1 MKRFFTFLMAV
12 WALLS
17 ISQTVKAV
25 DFCIMGTFDGKNRP
39 DWTKLDD
46 KNMDLVGTN
55 KYSQTYQ
62 CTKAGEYRFR
72 FVVEGWKGE
81 ICPEQSPYDLTQ
93 ASPSCDVFYTD
104 QTGRSDNYF
113 YVNMESGKTYTFT
126 LDDTSAKNRKVAC
139 TVSGSSTTPT
149 ENYAKFY
156 LIGNLKAD
164 TDWAEETKTNP
175 FTTTDG
181 KTYTYTFKGV
191 EKTVYFRVVGYES
204 NGNKFKENLAP
215 DAKEDKALTTTYE
228 EVAYKPYDDAKAWT
242 LNASSDKTYTITLLY
257 NGTTSNP
264 QIKYTEEGGGSV
276 TPPTPSTNP
285 IANRKYSEGYY
296 LVGNFFNFDGPT
308 INYDDAVFK
317 FKQQKDD
324 AEGNAVYMV
333 EIPATLTAR
342 AQVMSVD
349 ATRTPVAVYGPGE
362 VLAINNSTLP
372 VGTDNQTATTGIQNL
387 KSSTEIKD
395 DGTNYWNM
403 TTRRTQYDGVGQD
416 GSYKY
421 YITVDKTT
429 GKPSKWEIK
438 YTDLKR
444 VAYLLSTNPLGS
456 ALTVGSTRVQN
467 TFESD
472 NDKNKANFGSGR
484 YYGSLYMDK
493 DDEYYG
499 VSNDLRG
506 NENVS
511 KHSYGY
517 GAIEND
523 IDRPTYNKLF
533 LFGNGG
539 LDVTK
544 SENTKA
550 AANWGT
556 FKCPT
561 EGGVRVLEFNTNKGN
576 NDVESAHGGTG
587 AEFQMRSDRE
597 IITSLSMVGP
607 AIPGT
612 TTGNKWDWASPVAD
626 MDFDVSEN
634 CYKLTIATTEENRNK
649 VFRFVGNHTQ
659 KINWFENSNVD
670 QKEMAAKYNDDGTFG
685 TGHTA
690 SPSDPNEVSYT
701 QTGLDPKDKSNDD
714 KLNILWNRPA
724 GTWTVRFHIYT
735 YSSQDG
741 NAPSFRYFYTINK
754 NSNLELRDFKD
765 VVYMSE
771 DNVRNIKNRGDYQY
785 FRTWSDDTAWKR
797 PKNVDV
803 FVVSEVTAADAN
815 NHVGFKLKNIN
826 KFDSSEDV
834 IPAKTGV
841 ILALKEN
848 VEVPGAVFHKRK
860 SLITYNT
867 LDIQLEQAKNK
878 ELSYTGEGKTNLLIP
893 CTEAKNIPTADEE
906 KVNYLFGFYHAIH
919 GLGLDNETDKHG
931 YIQNDYLLGF
941 WISNGKGLTY
951 ANSSYLPIKKEIA
964 EKLNLGTSND
974 FSVLQNQSGSAK
986 KIPALFF
993 DFGAVDNDVTGIQGV
1008 VESKTVLDGKYY
1020 TLSGQQ
1026 VEHPTVGGIYIHNG
1040 KKYVIK

>member
-17 ISQTVKAV
+17 ISQTGKAANYYITGFFV
-25 DFCIMGTFDGKNRP
+25 EGQE
-39 DWTKLDD
+39 WTKLDG
-46 KNMDLVGTN
+46 KNMESVGN
-55 KYSQTYQ
+55 NQYSQTYQ
-62 CTKAGEYRFR
+62 CETTGKYCFR
-72 FVVEGWKGE
+72 FAGDDLPYQM
-81 ICPEQSPYDLTQ
+81 CPYQSSYELTK
-93 ASPSCDVFYTD
+93 ASPSYGVSYTN
-104 QTGRSDNYF
+104 QEGKANNYF
-113 YVNMESGKTYTFT
+113 FVNMESGKAYTFT
-126 LDDTSAKNRKVAC
+126 FDASNKTVAC
-139 TVSGSSTTPT
+139 KVSGSSTTPT

-156 LIGNLKAD
+156 LLGSMNDWKG
-164 TDWAEETKTNP
+164 TDYP
-175 FTTTDG
+175 FTTTDNVSYTCTLSG
-181 KTYTYTFKGV
+181 KSGLLYFKPKSSADG
-191 EKTVYFRVVGYES
+191 TW
-204 NGNKFKENLAP
+204 LAP
-215 DAKEDKALTTTYE
+215 GASNAYITTEYQSTTAGNGAWMLEAL
-228 EVAYKPYDDAKAWT
+228 
-242 LNASSDKTYTITLLY
+242 SDKTYTITLDC
-257 NGTTSNP
+257 SNAATP
-264 QIKYTEEGGGSV
+264 KIKYSEQGSGSV
-276 TPPTPSTNP
+276 TPPTPLTNP
-285 IANRKYSEGYY
+285 IANRKYREGYY
-296 LVGNFFNFDGPT
+296 LVGNFFNFDGDT
-308 INYDDAVFK
+308 INYKDAVFK

-324 AEGNAVYMV
+324 EEGNAVYML

-372 VGTDNQTATTGIQNL
+372 VGTDNQTATTGIKDL
-387 KSSTEIKD
+387 KSNIKIE
-395 DGTNYWNM
+395 DGTNYWDM
-403 TTRRTQYDGVGQD
+403 TTRRTQNDGVGQD

-421 YITVDKTT
+421 YITVDKAT
-429 GKPSKWEIK
+429 GEPSKWEIK

-444 VAYLLSTNPLGS
+444 VAFLLSTNPLSS
-456 ALTVGSTRVQN
+456 ALTVGSTRAKN
-467 TFESD
+467 TFEGPSD
-472 NDKNKANFGSGR
+472 ISQANFNSGK
-484 YYGSLYMDK
+484 YFGSLYMDK

-499 VSNDLRG
+499 VSNDLSVNRG
-506 NENVS
+506 VNYCY
-511 KHSYGY
+511 KGY
-517 GAIEND
+517 GAIDNN

-539 LDVTK
+539 LDVTN
-544 SENTKA
+544 SANTKA
-550 AANWGT
+550 AADWGT

-561 EGGVRVLEFNTNKGN
+561 KSGVYVLEFNTNMGN
-576 NDVESAHGGTG
+576 NDIEKYHGGTG
-587 AEFQMRSDRE
+587 AEIRKADYKV
-597 IITSLSMVGP
+597 IKSLSMVGP

-612 TTGNKWDWASPVAD
+612 TTADGKWIWGSDVAD

-634 CYKLTIATTEENRNK
+634 CYKLTIATTDDNK
-649 VFRFVGNHTQ
+649 NQVFRFVGNHKQ
-659 KINWFENSNVD
+659 AINWFENSNVD
-670 QKEMAAKYNDDGTFG
+670 QSEMAAKYNDDGTFG
-685 TGHTA
+685 IGHTA

-701 QTGLDPKDKSNDD
+701 TNGLTESTDED
-714 KLNILWNRPA
+714 LNILWNRPA
-724 GTWTVRFHIYT
+724 GTWIVRFHIYT
-735 YSSQDG
+735 YSQDG
-741 NAPSFRYFYTINK
+741 NNPSFRYFYTINK

-771 DNVRNIKNRGDYQY
+771 ENVRNIKNRGNYQY

-826 KFDSSEDV
+826 NFDSSEDV
-834 IPAKTGV
+834 IPANTGV

-848 VEVPGAVFHKRK
+848 VKVPGAVFHKRK

-878 ELSYTGEGKTNLLIP
+878 ELSYTGEGKTNLLEK
-893 CTEAKNIPTADEE
+893 CFGAKNIPTEDKEN
-906 KVNYLFGFYHAIH
+906 VNYLFGFYHAIH
-919 GLGLDNETDKHG
+919 GLGLDNETDKRG

-951 ANSSYLPIKKEIA
+951 ANSSYLHIKKEIA

-974 FSVLQNQSGSAK
+974 FSALQNQSGSAK

>member
-17 ISQTVKAV
+17 ISQTVKAADV
-25 DFCIMGTFDGKNRP
+25 TVYFQCPSDWNWRTPVCAYAYNSDEGRNSGWDNAPECSEFTTSNGVKLWKCTFDSKYKNVIFKEPYVKDVVSKQYPSEIGFTVKDNHVYSNKGDMGTLSDFENGGTTPSKFA
-39 DWTKLDD
+39 KL
-46 KNMDLVGTN
+46 
-55 KYSQTYQ
+55 
-62 CTKAGEYRFR
+62 
-72 FVVEGWKGE
+72 
-81 ICPEQSPYDLTQ
+81 
-93 ASPSCDVFYTD
+93 
-104 QTGRSDNYF
+104 
-113 YVNMESGKTYTFT
+113 YVWGNI
-126 LDDTSAKNRKVAC
+126 
-139 TVSGSSTTPT
+139 SGSAWG
-149 ENYAKFY
+149 ENDFSR
-156 LIGNLKAD
+156 
-164 TDWAEETKTNP
+164 E
-175 FTTTDG
+175 FTTSDG
-181 KTYTYTFKGV
+181 KTYQYVFGTDYTNAFSNN
-191 EKTVYFRVVGYES
+191 TADFSFRVKTESKQYAPQTNDAPVGTEYTS
-204 NGNKFKENLAP
+204 
-215 DAKEDKALTTTYE
+215 AKESSEGAWKLTMTKGKSYTLIFDYE
-228 EVAYKPYDDAKAWT
+228 
-242 LNASSDKTYTITLLY
+242 NM
-257 NGTTSNP
+257 
-264 QIKYTEEGGGSV
+264 QIKYLEQGGGTV
-276 TPPTPSTNP
+276 TPPSDKNP

-296 LVGNFFNFDGPT
+296 LVGNFFNFDGDT
-308 INYDDAVFK
+308 INYKDAVFK

-324 AEGNAVYMV
+324 KDGNAVYML

-372 VGTDNQTATTGIQNL
+372 VGTDNQTATTGIKDL
-387 KSSTEIKD
+387 KSNIKIE
-395 DGTNYWNM
+395 DGTNYWDM
-403 TTRRTQYDGVGQD
+403 TTRRTQSAGVGQD

-421 YITVDKTT
+421 YITVDKAT
-429 GKPSKWEIK
+429 GEPSKWEIK

-444 VAYLLSTNPLGS
+444 VAFLLSTNPLSS
-456 ALTVGSTRVQN
+456 ALTVGSTRAKN
-467 TFESD
+467 TFEGQ
-472 NDKNKANFGSGR
+472 NDKNQANFNSGK
-484 YYGSLYMDK
+484 YFGSLYMDK

-499 VSNDLRG
+499 VSNDLAS
-506 NENVS
+506 NES
-511 KHSYGY
+511 MRKYSYGY
-517 GAIEND
+517 GAIENN

-539 LDVTK
+539 LDVTNDK
-544 SENTKA
+544 NTKA

-561 EGGVRVLEFNTNKGN
+561 ESGVYVIEFNTNKGDN
-576 NDVESAHGGTG
+576 TTVSPAHGGTG
-587 AEFQMRSDRE
+587 AEIQKKDYRKV
-597 IITSLSMVGP
+597 ITSLSMVGP

-612 TTGNKWDWASPVAD
+612 TTGNKWDWASTVAN

-634 CYKLTIATTEENRNK
+634 CYKLTIATTEENRNQ

-659 KINWFENSNVD
+659 EINWFENSNVD
-670 QKEMAAKYNDDGTFG
+670 QSEMAAKYNDDGKFG
-685 TGHTA
+685 SIGHTA

-701 QTGLDPKDKSNDD
+701 QNGLDPKDKSNEDN
-714 KLNILWNRPA
+714 LNIIWNRPA

-735 YSSQDG
+735 YLIGD
-741 NAPSFRYFYTINK
+741 NPSFRYFYTINK

-803 FVVSEVTAADAN
+803 FVVSEVTPADAN

-834 IPAKTGV
+834 IPANTGV

-878 ELSYTGEGKTNLLIP
+878 ELSYTGEGKNNLLVQ
-893 CTEAKNIPTADEE
+893 CFDAKNIPTEDEE
-906 KVNYLFGFYHAIH
+906 NVNYLFGFYHAIH
-919 GLGLDNETDKHG
+919 GLGLDNETDKQG

-951 ANSSYLPIKKEIA
+951 ANSSYLHIKKEIA

>member
-1 MKRFFTFLMAV
+1 MIKPT
-12 WALLS
+12 
-17 ISQTVKAV
+17 
-25 DFCIMGTFDGKNRP
+25 
-39 DWTKLDD
+39 
-46 KNMDLVGTN
+46 
-55 KYSQTYQ
+55 
-62 CTKAGEYRFR
+62 
-72 FVVEGWKGE
+72 
-81 ICPEQSPYDLTQ
+81 
-93 ASPSCDVFYTD
+93 
-104 QTGRSDNYF
+104 
-113 YVNMESGKTYTFT
+113 SGK
-126 LDDTSAKNRKVAC
+126 S
-139 TVSGSSTTPT
+139 
-149 ENYAKFY
+149 
-156 LIGNLKAD
+156 
-164 TDWAEETKTNP
+164 
-175 FTTTDG
+175 
-181 KTYTYTFKGV
+181 
-191 EKTVYFRVVGYES
+191 
-204 NGNKFKENLAP
+204 
-215 DAKEDKALTTTYE
+215 
-228 EVAYKPYDDAKAWT
+228 
-242 LNASSDKTYTITLLY
+242 YTITY
-257 NGTTSNP
+257 DRANNNIKCEASEDGSTGSGGTG
-264 QIKYTEEGGGSV
+264 GGGSTV
-276 TPPTPSTNP
+276 TNP
-285 IANRKYSEGYY
+285 LSGRKYSEGYY
-296 LVGNFFNFDGPT
+296 LVGNFFNFDGDT
-308 INYDDAVFK
+308 INYKDAVFK

-324 AEGNAVYMV
+324 EEGNAVYML

-372 VGTDNQTATTGIQNL
+372 IGTDNQTATTGIKDL
-387 KSSTEIKD
+387 KSNIKIE
-395 DGTNYWNM
+395 DGTNYWDM
-403 TTRRTQYDGVGQD
+403 TTRRTQNDGVGQD

-421 YITVDKTT
+421 YITVDKAT
-429 GKPSKWEIK
+429 GEPSKWEIK

-444 VAYLLSTNPLGS
+444 VAFLLSTNPLSS
-456 ALTVGSTRVQN
+456 ALTVGSTRAKN
-467 TFESD
+467 TFEGQ
-472 NDKNKANFGSGR
+472 NDKNQANFNSGK
-484 YYGSLYMDK
+484 YFGSLYMDK

-499 VSNDLRG
+499 VSNDLAS
-506 NENVS
+506 NESMRNY
-511 KHSYGY
+511 SYGY

-539 LDVTK
+539 LDVTNSK
-544 SENTKA
+544 NTKA

-561 EGGVRVLEFNTNKGN
+561 ESGVYVIEFNTNKGDN
-576 NDVESAHGGTG
+576 TTISPAHGGTG
-587 AEFQMRSDRE
+587 AEIQKKDNRKV
-597 IITSLSMVGP
+597 ITSLSMVGP

-634 CYKLTIATTEENRNK
+634 CYKLTIATTEENRNQ

-659 KINWFENSNVD
+659 EINWFENSNVD
-670 QKEMAAKYNDDGTFG
+670 QSEMAAKYNDDGKFG
-685 TGHTA
+685 PGHTA

-701 QTGLDPKDKSNDD
+701 QNGLEPKDKSNEDN
-714 KLNILWNRPA
+714 LNIIWNRPA

-735 YSSQDG
+735 YLIGD
-741 NAPSFRYFYTINK
+741 NPSFRYFYTINK

-771 DNVRNIKNRGDYQY
+771 GNVRNIKNRGVYQY

-826 KFDSSEDV
+826 NFDSSEDV
-834 IPAKTGV
+834 IPANTGV

-848 VEVPGAVFHKRK
+848 VEVPGAVFHTRK

-878 ELSYTGEGKTNLLIP
+878 ELSYTGDNLL
-893 CTEAKNIPTADEE
+893 EKSFVAKNIPTADEE

-919 GLGLDNETDKHG
+919 GLGLDNAIDKQG
-931 YIQNDYLLGF
+931 YKQNDYLLGF

-974 FSVLQNQSGSAK
+974 FSALQNQSGSAK

>member
-17 ISQTVKAV
+17 ISQTVKAADYYIKGSFV
-25 DFCIMGTFDGKNRP
+25 EGQE
-39 DWTKLDD
+39 WTKLDG
-46 KNMDLVGTN
+46 KNMESVGDN

-62 CTKAGEYRFR
+62 CKTAGKYCFR
-72 FVVEGWKGE
+72 FAGDGLDYEM
-81 ICPEQSPYDLTQ
+81 CPHDPFYELTQ
-93 ASPSCDVFYTD
+93 VSYGVASTNHDGKANY
-104 QTGRSDNYF
+104 YF

-126 LDDTSAKNRKVAC
+126 FDNSNPSNRTVAC
-139 TVSGSSTTPT
+139 TVGGSSTTPT
-149 ENYAKFY
+149 GNFAKFY
-156 LIGNLKAD
+156 LVGSMTGWDLEN
-164 TDWAEETKTNP
+164 TDYP
-175 FTTTDG
+175 FATTDG
-181 KTYTYTFKGV
+181 TNYTCTLSGKSGDLYFKPKGFLADG
-191 EKTVYFRVVGYES
+191 TA
-204 NGNKFKENLAP
+204 FKEMLGP
-215 DAKEDKALTTTYE
+215 DIDTPISTDFQAVKYGGG
-228 EVAYKPYDDAKAWT
+228 AWT
-242 LNASSDKTYTITLLY
+242 LFNASSDKTYTITLQY
-257 NGTTSNP
+257 NGATSAP
-264 QIKYTEEGGGSV
+264 QIKYSEQESGSV
-276 TPPTPSTNP
+276 TPPTPLTNP

-296 LVGNFFNFDGPT
+296 LVGNFFNFDGDT
-308 INYDDAVFK
+308 INYKDAVFK

-324 AEGNAVYMV
+324 KDGNAVYML

-362 VLAINNSTLP
+362 VFAINNSTLP
-372 VGTDNQTATTGIQNL
+372 VGTDNQTATTGIKDL
-387 KSSTEIKD
+387 KSNIKIE
-395 DGTNYWNM
+395 DGTNYWDM
-403 TTRRTQYDGVGQD
+403 TTRRTQYAGVGQD

-421 YITVDKTT
+421 YITVDKAT
-429 GKPSKWEIK
+429 GEPSKWEIK

-444 VAYLLSTNPLGS
+444 VAFLLSTNPLSS
-456 ALTVGSTRVQN
+456 ALAVGSTRVKN
-467 TFESD
+467 TFEGH
-472 NDKNKANFGSGR
+472 NDIIHANFSSGK
-484 YYGSLYMDK
+484 YFGSLYMDT

-499 VSNDLRG
+499 VSNDLASRESL
-506 NENVS
+506 NS
-511 KHSYGY
+511 SYGY
-517 GAIEND
+517 KVIDNE

-539 LDVTK
+539 LDITQ
-544 SENTKA
+544 SANTKG

-556 FKCPT
+556 FKCST
-561 EGGVRVLEFNTNKGN
+561 ESGVYILEFNTNKGN
-576 NDVESAHGGTG
+576 NTYSPAHGGTG
-587 AEFQMRSDRE
+587 AEFWIRSDRKT
-597 IITSLSMVGP
+597 INSLSMVGP

-612 TTGNKWDWASPVAD
+612 TTADGEWKWASPVAD

-634 CYKLTIATTEENRNK
+634 CYKLTITTTEENRNK

-659 KINWFENSNVD
+659 MINWFENSNVD
-670 QKEMAAKYNDDGTFG
+670 QSEMAAKYKDDGTFG
-685 TGHTA
+685 IGHTA

-701 QTGLDPKDKSNDD
+701 QDGLIKNTDEN
-714 KLNILWNRPA
+714 LNIIWNRPA

-735 YSSQDG
+735 YSQDG
-741 NAPSFRYFYTINK
+741 NTPSFRYFYTINK

-771 DNVRNIKNRGDYQY
+771 ENVRNIKNRGNYQY

-803 FVVSEVTAADAN
+803 FVVSEVTPADAN

-834 IPAKTGV
+834 IPANTGV

-848 VEVPGAVFHKRK
+848 VEVPGAVFHERK

-878 ELSYTGEGKTNLLIP
+878 ELSYTGEGKNNLLVQ
-893 CTEAKNIPTADEE
+893 CFDAKNIPTEDEE
-906 KVNYLFGFYHAIH
+906 NVNYLFGFYHAIH
-919 GLGLDNETDKHG
+919 GLGLDNETDKQG

-951 ANSSYLPIKKEIA
+951 ANSSYLHIKKEIA

-974 FSVLQNQSGSAK
+974 FSALQNQSGSAK

>member
-25 DFCIMGTFDGKNRP
+25 DEVYLLTGQNINGASGN
-39 DWTKLDD
+39 
-46 KNMDLVGTN
+46 
-55 KYSQTYQ
+55 Y
-62 CTKAGEYRFR
+62 
-72 FVVEGWKGE
+72 E
-81 ICPEQSPYDLTQ
+81 I
-93 ASPSCDVFYTD
+93 PSKHK
-104 QTGRSDNYF
+104 
-113 YVNMESGKTYTFT
+113 MELESGDTYKIKIESNS
-126 LDDTSAKNRKVAC
+126 D
-139 TVSGSSTTPT
+139 
-149 ENYAKFY
+149 
-156 LIGNLKAD
+156 
-164 TDWAEETKTNP
+164 AE
-175 FTTTDG
+175 F
-181 KTYTYTFKGV
+181 
-191 EKTVYFRVVGYES
+191 YFRVGVNSS
-204 NGNKFKENLAP
+204 NKYQLAP
-215 DAKEDKALTTTYE
+215 STDQ
-228 EVAYKPYDDAKAWT
+228 EV
-242 LNASSDKTYTITLLY
+242 LSI
-257 NGTTSNP
+257 
-264 QIKYTEEGGGSV
+264 TEEGASISAKSASEKDKDAWKVSFDKNTYEYITIHVVIKGETKVWVDGKKKDSGTV
-276 TPPTPSTNP
+276 TPPTPSGENP

-296 LVGNFFNFDGPT
+296 LVGNFFNFDGDT
-308 INYDDAVFK
+308 INYKDAVFK

-324 AEGNAVYMV
+324 EEGNDVYML

-349 ATRTPVAVYGPGE
+349 ATRTPVAVYGPGI
-362 VLAINNSTLP
+362 VRAINNSTLP
-372 VGTDNQTATTGIQNL
+372 VGEDNQTATTGIQNL
-387 KSSTEIKD
+387 TPSTEIVD
-395 DGTNYWNM
+395 DGTNCWDM

-444 VAYLLSTNPLGS
+444 VAYLLSTNPLSS
-456 ALTVGSTRVQN
+456 ALTVGSTRAKN
-467 TFESD
+467 TFEGQ
-472 NDKNKANFGSGR
+472 NDKNQANFNSGK
-484 YYGSLYMDK
+484 YFGSLYMDK

-499 VSNDLRG
+499 VSNDLAS
-506 NENVS
+506 NESMRNY
-511 KHSYGY
+511 SYGY
-517 GAIEND
+517 GAIENN

-539 LDVTK
+539 LDVTNDK
-544 SENTKA
+544 NTKA

-561 EGGVRVLEFNTNKGN
+561 ESGVYVIEFNTNKGDN
-576 NDVESAHGGTG
+576 TTVSPAHGGTG
-587 AEFQMRSDRE
+587 AEIQKKDYRKV
-597 IITSLSMVGP
+597 ITSLSMVGP

-612 TTGNKWDWASPVAD
+612 TTGNKWDWASTVAN

-634 CYKLTIATTEENRNK
+634 CYKLTIATTEENRNQ

-659 KINWFENSNVD
+659 EINWFENSNVD
-670 QKEMAAKYNDDGTFG
+670 QSEMAAKYNDDGKFG
-685 TGHTA
+685 SIGHTA

-701 QTGLDPKDKSNDD
+701 QNGLDPKDKSNEDN
-714 KLNILWNRPA
+714 LNIIWNRPA

-735 YSSQDG
+735 YLIGD
-741 NAPSFRYFYTINK
+741 NPSFRYFYTINK

-803 FVVSEVTAADAN
+803 FVVSEVTPADAN

-834 IPAKTGV
+834 IPANTGV

-878 ELSYTGEGKTNLLIP
+878 ELSYTGEGKNNLLVQ
-893 CTEAKNIPTADEE
+893 CFDAKNIPTEDEE
-906 KVNYLFGFYHAIH
+906 NVNYLFGFYHAIH
-919 GLGLDNETDKHG
+919 GLGLDNETDKQG

-951 ANSSYLPIKKEIA
+951 ANSSYLHIKKEIA

>member
-12 WALLS
+12 WTLLS
-17 ISQTVKAV
+17 ISQTVKAANYYITGFFV
-25 DFCIMGTFDGKNRP
+25 EGQE
-39 DWTKLDD
+39 WTKLDG
-46 KNMDLVGTN
+46 KNMESVGN
-55 KYSQTYQ
+55 NQYSQTYQ
-62 CTKAGEYRFR
+62 CETTGKYCFR
-72 FVVEGWKGE
+72 FAGDDLPYQM
-81 ICPEQSPYDLTQ
+81 CPYQSSYELTK
-93 ASPSCDVFYTD
+93 ASPSYGVSYTY
-104 QTGRSDNYF
+104 QEGKTNNYF
-113 YVNMESGKTYTFT
+113 FVNMESGKAYTFT
-126 LDDTSAKNRKVAC
+126 FDDSNKTVAC
-139 TVSGSSTTPT
+139 KVSGSSTTPT

-156 LIGNLKAD
+156 LLGSMNDWKG
-164 TDWAEETKTNP
+164 TDYP
-175 FTTTDG
+175 FTTTDNVSYTCTLSG
-181 KTYTYTFKGV
+181 KSGLLYFKPKSSADG
-191 EKTVYFRVVGYES
+191 TW
-204 NGNKFKENLAP
+204 LAP
-215 DAKEDKALTTTYE
+215 GASNAYITTEYQSTT
-228 EVAYKPYDDAKAWT
+228 AGNGAWM
-242 LNASSDKTYTITLLY
+242 LEASSDKTYTITLDC
-257 NGTTSNP
+257 SNAATP
-264 QIKYTEEGGGSV
+264 KIKYSEQGSGSV
-276 TPPTPSTNP
+276 TPPTPLTNP

-296 LVGNFFNFDGPT
+296 LVGNFFNFDGDT
-308 INYDDAVFK
+308 INYKDAVFK

-324 AEGNAVYMV
+324 EEGNAVYML

-372 VGTDNQTATTGIQNL
+372 VGTDNQTATTGIKDL
-387 KSSTEIKD
+387 KSNIKIE
-395 DGTNYWNM
+395 DGTNYWDM
-403 TTRRTQYDGVGQD
+403 TTRRTQNDGVGQD

-421 YITVDKTT
+421 YITVDKAT
-429 GKPSKWEIK
+429 GEPSKWEIK

-444 VAYLLSTNPLGS
+444 VAFLLSTNPFGS
-456 ALTVGSTRVQN
+456 ALTVGSTRAKN
-467 TFESD
+467 TFESE
-472 NDKNKANFGSGR
+472 NDKPQAAFNSGK
-484 YYGSLYMDK
+484 YFGSLYMDN

-499 VSNDLRG
+499 VSNDLAG
-506 NENVS
+506 NNS
-511 KHSYGY
+511 LRSSYDGY
-517 GAIEND
+517 KAIKNE

-539 LDVTK
+539 LDITQSDDAK
-544 SENTKA
+544 KA

-556 FKCPT
+556 FKCPAT
-561 EGGVRVLEFNTNKGN
+561 SGVYVLEFNTNKGN
-576 NDVESAHGGTG
+576 GNNEAAHGGTG
-587 AEFQMRSDRE
+587 AEILIVNNIE

-626 MDFDVSEN
+626 MGFDVSEN
-634 CYKLTIATTEENRNK
+634 CYKLTIATTEENRNQ

-659 KINWFENSNVD
+659 KINWFENSSVD
-670 QKEMAAKYNDDGTFG
+670 QSEKAAIYNDDGTFG
-685 TGHTA
+685 IGHTA

-701 QTGLDPKDKSNDD
+701 QNGTAETDKSKDEN
-714 KLNILWNRPA
+714 LNIIWNRPA

-735 YSSQDG
+735 YSQDG
-741 NAPSFRYFYTINK
+741 NNPSYRYFYTINK

-771 DNVRNIKNRGDYQY
+771 ENVRNIKNRGDYQY

-797 PKNVDV
+797 PKDVDV

-826 KFDSSEDV
+826 NFDSSEDV
-834 IPAKTGV
+834 IPANTGV

-867 LDIQLEQAKNK
+867 LDIQLELAKNK
-878 ELSYTGEGKTNLLIP
+878 YLSYTGEGKTNLLIP
-893 CTEAKNIPTADEE
+893 CDEAKNIPTADEE
-906 KVNYLFGFYHAIH
+906 NVNYLFGFYHAIH
-919 GLGLDNETDKHG
+919 GLGLDNATDKQG
-931 YIQNDYLLGF
+931 YNQKDYLLGF

-951 ANSSYLPIKKEIA
+951 ANSSYLHIKKEIA

-974 FSVLQNQSGSAK
+974 FSALQNQSGSAK

>member
-12 WALLS
+12 WTLLS
-17 ISQTVKAV
+17 ISQTVKAANYYITGFFV
-25 DFCIMGTFDGKNRP
+25 EGQE
-39 DWTKLDD
+39 WTKLDG
-46 KNMDLVGTN
+46 KNMESVGN
-55 KYSQTYQ
+55 NQYSQTYQ
-62 CTKAGEYRFR
+62 CETTGKYCFR
-72 FVVEGWKGE
+72 FAGDDLPYQM
-81 ICPEQSPYDLTQ
+81 CPYQSSYELTK
-93 ASPSCDVFYTD
+93 ASPSYGVSYTY
-104 QTGRSDNYF
+104 QEGKANNYF
-113 YVNMESGKTYTFT
+113 FVNMESGKAYTFT
-126 LDDTSAKNRKVAC
+126 FDDSNKTVAC
-139 TVSGSSTTPT
+139 KVSGSSTTPT

-156 LIGNLKAD
+156 LLGSMNEWKG
-164 TDWAEETKTNP
+164 TDYP
-175 FTTTDG
+175 FTTTDNVSYTCTLSG
-181 KTYTYTFKGV
+181 KSGLLYFKPKSSADG
-191 EKTVYFRVVGYES
+191 TW
-204 NGNKFKENLAP
+204 LAP
-215 DAKEDKALTTTYE
+215 GASNAYITTEYQSTT
-228 EVAYKPYDDAKAWT
+228 AGNGAWM
-242 LNASSDKTYTITLLY
+242 LEASSDKTYTITLDC
-257 NGTTSNP
+257 SNAATP
-264 QIKYTEEGGGSV
+264 KIKYSEQGSGSV
-276 TPPTPSTNP
+276 TPPTPLTNP

-296 LVGNFFNFDGPT
+296 LVGNFFNFDGDT
-308 INYDDAVFK
+308 INYKDAVFK

-324 AEGNAVYMV
+324 EEGNAVYML

-372 VGTDNQTATTGIQNL
+372 VGTDNQTATTGIKDL
-387 KSSTEIKD
+387 KSNIKIE
-395 DGTNYWNM
+395 DGTNYWDM
-403 TTRRTQYDGVGQD
+403 TTRRTQNDGVGQD

-421 YITVDKTT
+421 YITVDKAT
-429 GKPSKWEIK
+429 GEPSKWEIK

-444 VAYLLSTNPLGS
+444 VAFLLSTNPFGS
-456 ALTVGSTRVQN
+456 ALTVGSTRAKN
-467 TFESD
+467 TFESE
-472 NDKNKANFGSGR
+472 NDKPQAAFNSGK
-484 YYGSLYMDK
+484 YFGSLYMDN

-499 VSNDLRG
+499 VSNDLAG
-506 NENVS
+506 NNS
-511 KHSYGY
+511 LSSSYNGY
-517 GAIEND
+517 KAIENE

-539 LDVTK
+539 LDITQSDEAK
-544 SENTKA
+544 KA
-550 AANWGT
+550 AVNWGT
-556 FKCPT
+556 FKCPAT
-561 EGGVRVLEFNTNKGN
+561 SGVYVLEFNTNKGN
-576 NDVESAHGGTG
+576 GNNEAAHGGTG
-587 AEFQMRSDRE
+587 AEILIVNNQE

-634 CYKLTIATTEENRNK
+634 CYKLTIATTEENRNQ

-659 KINWFENSNVD
+659 KINWFENSSVD
-670 QKEMAAKYNDDGTFG
+670 QSEMAAKYNDDGTFG
-685 TGHTA
+685 IGHTA

-701 QTGLDPKDKSNDD
+701 QNGLDKTDKSNEDNLD
-714 KLNILWNRPA
+714 IIWNRPA

-735 YSSQDG
+735 YSQDG
-741 NAPSFRYFYTINK
+741 NNPSYRYFYTINK

-771 DNVRNIKNRGDYQY
+771 ENVRHIKGRGDYQY

-826 KFDSSEDV
+826 NFDSSEDV
-834 IPAKTGV
+834 IPANTGV

-878 ELSYTGEGKTNLLIP
+878 ELSYTGEGKNNLLVK
-893 CTEAKNIPTADEE
+893 CFDAKNIPTEDEE
-906 KVNYLFGFYHAIH
+906 NVNYLFGFYHAIH
-919 GLGLDNETDKHG
+919 GLGLDNATDKQG

-974 FSVLQNQSGSAK
+974 FSALQNQSGSAK

-993 DFGAVDNDVTGIQGV
+993 DFSAVDNDVTGIQGV
-1008 VESKTVLDGKYY
+1008 VESKSVLDGKYY

>member
-17 ISQTVKAV
+17 ISQTVKAADYYIKGSFV
-25 DFCIMGTFDGKNRP
+25 EGQE
-39 DWTKLDD
+39 WTKLDG
-46 KNMDLVGTN
+46 KNMESVGDN

-62 CTKAGEYRFR
+62 CKTAGKYCFR
-72 FVVEGWKGE
+72 FAGDGLDYEM
-81 ICPEQSPYDLTQ
+81 CPHDPFYELTQ
-93 ASPSCDVFYTD
+93 VSYGVASTNHDGKANY
-104 QTGRSDNYF
+104 YF

-126 LDDTSAKNRKVAC
+126 FDNSNPSNRTVAC
-139 TVSGSSTTPT
+139 TVGGSSTTPT
-149 ENYAKFY
+149 GNFAKFY
-156 LIGNLKAD
+156 LVGSMTGWDLEN
-164 TDWAEETKTNP
+164 TDYP
-175 FTTTDG
+175 FATTDG
-181 KTYTYTFKGV
+181 TNYTCTLSGKSGDLYFKPKGFLADG
-191 EKTVYFRVVGYES
+191 TA
-204 NGNKFKENLAP
+204 FKEMLGP
-215 DAKEDKALTTTYE
+215 DIDTPISTDFQAVKYGGG
-228 EVAYKPYDDAKAWT
+228 AWT
-242 LNASSDKTYTITLLY
+242 LFNASSGKTYTITLQY
-257 NGTTSNP
+257 NGATSAP
-264 QIKYTEEGGGSV
+264 QIKYSEQESGSV
-276 TPPTPSTNP
+276 TPPTPLTNP

-296 LVGNFFNFDGPT
+296 LVGNFFNFDGDT
-308 INYDDAVFK
+308 INYKDAVFK

-324 AEGNAVYMV
+324 KDGNAVYML

-372 VGTDNQTATTGIQNL
+372 VGTDNQTATTGIKDL
-387 KSSTEIKD
+387 KSNIKIE
-395 DGTNYWNM
+395 DGTNYWDM
-403 TTRRTQYDGVGQD
+403 TTRRTQNDGVGQD

-421 YITVDKTT
+421 YITVDKAT
-429 GKPSKWEIK
+429 GEPSKWEIK

-444 VAYLLSTNPLGS
+444 VAFLLSTNPFGS
-456 ALTVGSTRVQN
+456 ALTVGSTRAKN
-467 TFESD
+467 TFESE
-472 NDKNKANFGSGR
+472 NDKPQAAFNSGK
-484 YYGSLYMDK
+484 YFGSLYMDN

-499 VSNDLRG
+499 VSNDLAG
-506 NENVS
+506 NNS
-511 KHSYGY
+511 LSSSYDGY
-517 GAIEND
+517 KAIKNE

-539 LDVTK
+539 LDITQSDEAK
-544 SENTKA
+544 KA

-556 FKCPT
+556 FKCPAT
-561 EGGVRVLEFNTNKGN
+561 SGVYVLEFNTNKGN
-576 NDVESAHGGTG
+576 GINEAAHGGTG
-587 AEFQMRSDRE
+587 AEILIANNRE

-634 CYKLTIATTEENRNK
+634 CYKLTIATTEENRNQ

-659 KINWFENSNVD
+659 KINWFENSSVD
-670 QKEMAAKYNDDGTFG
+670 QSEKAAIYNADGTFG
-685 TGHTA
+685 IGHTA

-701 QTGLDPKDKSNDD
+701 QNGTAETDKSKDEN
-714 KLNILWNRPA
+714 LNIIWNRPA

-735 YSSQDG
+735 YSQDG
-741 NAPSFRYFYTINK
+741 DKPSYRYFYTINK

-771 DNVRNIKNRGDYQY
+771 ENVRNIKNRGDYQY

-826 KFDSSEDV
+826 GFDSSEDV
-834 IPAKTGV
+834 IPANTGV

-848 VEVPGAVFHKRK
+848 VKVPGAVFHKRK

-878 ELSYTGEGKTNLLIP
+878 ELSYTGEGKNNLLVQ
-893 CTEAKNIPTADEE
+893 CFDAKNIPTEDEE
-906 KVNYLFGFYHAIH
+906 NVNYLFGFYHAIH
-919 GLGLDNETDKHG
+919 GLGLDNETDKQG

-951 ANSSYLPIKKEIA
+951 ANSSYLHIKKEIA

-974 FSVLQNQSGSAK
+974 FSALQNQSGSAK